1 MKRNLR
7 LNNFK
12 RQPRLLNM
20 HSNLGSTLQTKP
32 RSMWK
37 SLWFFLFFS
46 LTNLCT
52 AAPTLQIEPSH
63 VQLNETFRLILTTDH
78 LQSRQLPDFMPLQH
92 DFTIL
97 GTEQN
102 RSYTIIN
109 GQTTSLS
116 QWIILLRAKKAGKLS
131 IPAIKIGP
139 EQTEPGYIDVSI
151 NDTSTTSFNDT
162 NSLTDNVMLK
172 ATLSEEHPYINQQ
185 VLYTVRLFNNKRLL
199 NAEYHPPTVEEALMI
214 PLGNGRHYETQ
225 YKGQT
230 YGVEEQQYA
239 IFPQKSGLLKINSPS
254 FTAAIYDDIPKQ
266 LNLKTKVSTLS
277 VRQVPADFPSKNW
290 LPAKKVI
297 LLESYDFLHKSL
309 KEGDTLTRTITLQAV
324 AMPAQLIPSLKFK
337 ATDEVGIYP
346 ESPEEKNEIRFNEL
360 VGTSTIKLTYLL
372 NKSGKITLPAIQV
385 PWFNTTTG
393 KTEIAKLK
401 SHTLTV
407 KPGKQAT
414 TTSPPSKTTF
424 SPKTDTSASLTT
436 NKIQEIP
443 HNTWWGLVIGF
454 IAAWVFILVFWLARR
469 ARLFNPNNAEK
480 KAIKQVQIACKK
492 NNPSLARNALIHW
505 AKLHWPEANILNFQD
520 IAKFTHSTTLK
531 NHLQSLSEALYNPNH
546 QTHWQGAGLLRNF
559 EAYLLQIKQSSKP
572 YKKEQRSDLPPINPN

>member
-1 MKRNLR
+1 MEPMKRNLHS
-7 LNNFK
+7 NNFK
-12 RQPRLLNM
+12 RLPV
-20 HSNLGSTLQTKP
+20 S
-32 RSMWK
+32 
-37 SLWFFLFFS
+37 FLFFLCLS
-46 LTNLCT
+46 FTNLGM
-52 AAPTLQIEPSH
+52 AALTLQIEPSH
-63 VQLNETFRLILTTDH
+63 IQLNETFRLILTTDH
-78 LQSRQLPDFMPLQH
+78 LKSRQLPDLMPLQH
-92 DFTIL
+92 DFTII

-102 RSYTIIN
+102 SSYTIVN
-109 GQTTSLS
+109 GQITSLS
-116 QWIILLRAKKAGKLS
+116 QWIILLRAKKIGKLS
-131 IPAIKIGP
+131 IPAIKIGQ
-139 EQTEPGYIDVSI
+139 EQTEPGFIDVST
-151 NDTSTTSFNDT
+151 NDTSTTSFNDR

-172 ATLSEEHPYINQQ
+172 AMLSEEHPYINQQ

-239 IFPQKSGLLKINSPS
+239 IFPQKSGSIKINSPS

-266 LNLKTKVSTLS
+266 LNLKTKISTLS

-297 LLESYDFLHKSL
+297 LLESYDFPHKSL

-372 NKSGKITLPAIQV
+372 NKSGKIILPAIQV
-385 PWFNTTTG
+385 PWFNTSTG

-407 KPGKQAT
+407 KPGKQT
-414 TTSPPSKTTF
+414 TTKTSSPHSETIN
-424 SPKTDTSASLTT
+424 SPKTNKSTSLTT
-436 NKIQEIP
+436 NRIQGIP
-443 HNTWWGLVIGF
+443 HNTLWGLAIGF
-454 IAAWVFILVFWLARR
+454 IAAWAFIIVFWLVRR
-469 ARLFNPNNAEK
+469 TRLFNPNNAEK
-480 KAIKQVQIACKK
+480 KAIKQVQNACKK

-505 AKLHWPEANILNFQD
+505 ANLHWPEANILNFQD
-520 IAKFTHSTTLK
+520 IAKLTHNATLK

-546 QTHWQGAGLLRNF
+546 QTHWQGEGLLRNF
-559 EAYLLQIKQSSKP
+559 EAYLIQIKQSSKP
-572 YKKEQRSDLPPINPN
+572 HKKQKRSDLPPINPN